1 MLWEADGNG
10 RGLHVPEFLAFIWPV
25 TAAGEG
31 ETVYKEKGTYHVPEH
46 MGLPDN
52 SSIREKQTFRSRC
65 AISVSY
71 AYGLEQ
77 TNAECDP

>member
-10 RGLHVPEFLAFIWPV
+10 GGLHVPEFLAFIWPV

-31 ETVYKEKGTYHVPEH
+31 ETVYKAKGTYHVPEH

-52 SSIREKQTFRSRC
+52 TFRSRC
-65 AISVSY
+65 AHRCKLRLRL
-71 AYGLEQ
+71 G
-77 TNAECDP
+77 TNERRV